1 MQVHG
6 AFSHTLCGSIGA
18 VQPKFSAEGFLE
30 STRMTS
36 PWPKVRATWYPE
48 SGLPCL
54 SGDCGLISKWIKC
67 VILKKVHVEPHGKIM
82 FQTTGLGH
90 HLVEGKAMSL

>member
-1 MQVHG
+1 MHG

-18 VQPKFSAEGFLE
+18 VQPKFSAEVFLE

-36 PWPKVRATWYPE
+36 PWPKVTATWYPE

-67 VILKKVHVEPHGKIM
+67 VILTTSACRASWENHVSNHWVGAP
-82 FQTTGLGH
+82 
-90 HLVEGKAMSL
+90 SC